1 VTVGGV
7 AATNV
12 VVVDASTVTAK
23 TPVGTA
29 GAKSVSVTAAGGS
42 ASKSGAFTYVGAPT
56 VTAVGPATGPASGGT
71 TITITGTNLLSTSSV
86 TVGGIEATD
95 VAVLSATQL
104 TAVTPAGSAGLKS
117 VVVTTSGGTAT
128 RPNAF
133 TYIPL
138 PEVTAITP
146 AIGPAS
152 GGTTITI
159 TGTGLA
165 GAGVTVGGVP
175 ATGVVATPTSIAAK
189 TPPGTAG
196 SVDVVITTSG
206 GSVTKTGA
214 FTYVGTPTVDAVTPN
229 LGPTSGGTPITI
241 TGTNLLGTT
250 NMTIGG
256 LAATN
261 IVVVDAS
268 TVTAKTPAGGVGAKN
283 LVLTSAGGSVT
294 KVGAFTYA
302 PTPTI
307 SGVSPSSGPTIGGT
321 TITITGTNLTG
332 ATSVTV
338 GGVPATDVT
347 VVSATTVTAV
357 TPAGTAGSRSV
368 AVRTVGGT
376 ATRAGGFTYL
386 AAPVVSTVTPSSG
399 PASGG
404 TLITIS
410 GTGLT
415 GASVTVGGEPA
426 VNVVATATS
435 IFAKTPAGTAGPAD
449 VVVTT
454 AGGSTTKSAGFT
466 YVASLTDDSSGGM
479 GLPTRDRGEDDGS
492 GTATGVAEEEE
503 VFLAGLP
510 VEAVQT
516 MRLVME
522 GAVEEPACDPAACG
536 ITPDGS
542 KPLDELAD
550 VDQDGVADL
559 CQLRCGDLNMDGSID
574 FGDMSLLTGMYGL
587 KPVLGVGDLDDD
599 GDIDVDDLR
608 MLMDRIEPVEA
619 GRGT

>member
-1 VTVGGV
+1 
-7 AATNV
+7 
-12 VVVDASTVTAK
+12 
-23 TPVGTA
+23 
-29 GAKSVSVTAAGGS
+29 
-42 ASKSGAFTYVGAPT
+42 
-56 VTAVGPATGPASGGT
+56 
-71 TITITGTNLLSTSSV
+71 
-86 TVGGIEATD
+86 
-95 VAVLSATQL
+95 
-104 TAVTPAGSAGLKS
+104 
-117 VVVTTSGGTAT
+117 
-128 RPNAF
+128 
-133 TYIPL
+133 
-138 PEVTAITP
+138 
-146 AIGPAS
+146 
-152 GGTTITI
+152 
-159 TGTGLA
+159 
-165 GAGVTVGGVP
+165 
-175 ATGVVATPTSIAAK
+175 
-189 TPPGTAG
+189 
-196 SVDVVITTSG
+196 
-206 GSVTKTGA
+206 
-214 FTYVGTPTVDAVTPN
+214 
-229 LGPTSGGTPITI
+229 
-241 TGTNLLGTT
+241 
-250 NMTIGG
+250 
-256 LAATN
+256 
-261 IVVVDAS
+261 
-268 TVTAKTPAGGVGAKN
+268 
-283 LVLTSAGGSVT
+283 
-294 KVGAFTYA
+294 
-302 PTPTI
+302 
-307 SGVSPSSGPTIGGT
+307 
-321 TITITGTNLTG
+321 
-332 ATSVTV
+332 V

-368 AVRTVGGT
+368 AVKTVGGT
-376 ATRAGGFTYL
+376 ATRAGGFIYL

-466 YVASLTDDSSGGM
+466 YVASLTDDSSGGL

-542 KPLDELAD
+542 EPLDELVD